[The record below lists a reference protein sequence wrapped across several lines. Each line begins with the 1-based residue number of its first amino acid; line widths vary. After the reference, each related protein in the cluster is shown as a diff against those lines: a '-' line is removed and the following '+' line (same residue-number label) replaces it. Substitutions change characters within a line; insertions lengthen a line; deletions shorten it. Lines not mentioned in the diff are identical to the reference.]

1 MKFSAIAGKEKE
13 KSLLIQS
20 VQRNR
25 IPHAQLFLAREG
37 SGGLAMALAL
47 ISYLMC
53 ENKGEK
59 DSCGQCGP
67 CLKTTKFIHPDVHFS
82 FPVVKFGDKKRADTT
97 SDDFL
102 PVWRQMLAENPY
114 MGTREWLQAMQAD
127 SSLPNINVK
136 ECNDIMHKLSM
147 MSYESDIKILLMWLP
162 EYLGNEGNRLLKLI
176 EEPTENTYLILVTE
190 NQDVILQTILSRC
203 QLVKIPPF
211 EVAEIK
217 RHLTDQLQIDEAS
230 ALQIAN
236 LSDGNLNLA
245 IAIGKN
251 EAPDY
256 SDLLISWLRTAYKG
270 DPVEINQWIQVLS
283 GLSKDDQKNFLE
295 YGLHFFRQINLQ
307 QVLKGSHE
315 LSQLT
320 KKEREIADRMSNLL
334 DLDKITEISEILNEA
349 AENIGRNA
357 NIKIMLFADTLTIG
371 SLLKKK

>member
-1 MKFSAIAGKEKE
+1 MRFSAIEGKAREKA
-13 KSLLIQS
+13 LLVQS
-20 VQRNR
+20 VLRNR
-25 IPHAQLFLAREG
+25 IPHAQVFLGKEG
-37 SGGLAMALAL
+37 SGGLAMALAFM
-47 ISYLMC
+47 SYLMC
-53 ENKGEK
+53 ENRSEL

-67 CLKTTKFIHPDVHFS
+67 CLKTSKYIHPDVHFS

-102 PVWRQMLAENPY
+102 PVWRQMLSENPY

-147 MSYESDIKILLMWLP
+147 MSYESDIKVLIMWLP

-190 NQDVILQTILSRC
+190 NHDAILQTILSRC
-203 QLVKIPPF
+203 QLIKIPPF
-211 EVAEIK
+211 EGGDVTKYLKE
-217 RHLTDQLQIDEAS
+217 HLGIADIQ

-270 DPVEINQWIQVLS
+270 DPVEINQWISIAS

-295 YGLHFFRQINLQ
+295 YGLHFFRQLNLQ
-307 QVLKGSHE
+307 LALVGSQE

-320 KKEREIADRMSNLL
+320 QKEAEISARMLPLL
-334 DLDKITEISEILNEA
+334 NPEKIMKISEILNEA
-349 AENIGRNA
+349 AENIARNA
-357 NIKIMLFADTLTIG
+357 NIKIMLFSDSLTIG
-371 SLLKKK
+371 ALLKKK